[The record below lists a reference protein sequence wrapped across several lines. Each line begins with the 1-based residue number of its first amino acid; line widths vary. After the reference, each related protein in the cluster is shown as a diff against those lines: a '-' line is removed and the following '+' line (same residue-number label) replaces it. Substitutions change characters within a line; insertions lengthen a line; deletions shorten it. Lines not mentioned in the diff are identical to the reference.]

1 MGKKITVVG
10 SFVVDL
16 MGRAPHLAKPG
27 ETVKGNLFKMG
38 PGGKG
43 ANQAVAAKRAGANVE
58 MITKVGKD
66 EFGTMAINNFKKE
79 GFNTELILVDE
90 ELATGA
96 ALILVDENTSE
107 NMISVHSGACD
118 NITEEDLNK
127 VRSEIVS
134 SDIVL
139 LQLEINKDAIEKTI
153 KWAKEEKKFVI
164 LNPAPVQEIEEW
176 VYKSVDIITPN
187 EVEASILTGVTIE
200 NVDDARKAAEVF
212 MNRGVKNVVI
222 TLGSKGVYIKNS
234 EIDEH
239 IGAFKVEAID
249 TTGAGDAFNGGFV
262 AALSEGKDL
271 IESARFGSAV
281 AALSVTKMG
290 TAPAMPYREETD
302 DFLLNNK

>member
-1 MGKKITVVG
+1 MGKKIIVVG

-16 MGRAPHLAKPG
+16 MGRASHLAKPG

-43 ANQAVAAKRAGANVE
+43 ANQAVAAKRSGANVE
-58 MITKVGKD
+58 IITKVGKD
-66 EFGTMAINNFKKE
+66 EFGTMAINNFNKE
-79 GFNTELILVDE
+79 GFNTELVLVDE
-90 ELATGA
+90 ELSTGA

-118 NITEEDLNK
+118 NITEKDLNK
-127 VRSEIVS
+127 VKHEILDSE
-134 SDIVL
+134 IVL

-153 KWAKEEKKFVI
+153 KWAKEENKFII

-187 EVEASILTGVTIE
+187 EVEASILTGVTI
-200 NVDDARKAAEVF
+200 NNIDDARKAAEVF
-212 MNRGVKNVVI
+212 ISRGVKNVVI
-222 TLGSKGVYIKNS
+222 TLGAKGVYIKNN
-234 EIDEH
+234 EIDDYIE
-239 IGAFKVEAID
+239 AFRVNAVD

-262 AALSEGKDL
+262 AALAEGKN
-271 IESARFGSAV
+271 IVEAAKFGSAV

-290 TAPAMPYREETD
+290 TAPAMPYREEVD
-302 DFLLNNK
+302 EFLKCK